1 MIQSNPFKWF
11 KTSPELIRLAV
22 MLYVR
27 FPPFCDIRCCLAKGI
42 DGLIPLENSRLIEG
56 AC

>member
-42 DGLIPLENSRLIEG
+42 NGLDVAVRRKVPERPL
-56 AC
+56 